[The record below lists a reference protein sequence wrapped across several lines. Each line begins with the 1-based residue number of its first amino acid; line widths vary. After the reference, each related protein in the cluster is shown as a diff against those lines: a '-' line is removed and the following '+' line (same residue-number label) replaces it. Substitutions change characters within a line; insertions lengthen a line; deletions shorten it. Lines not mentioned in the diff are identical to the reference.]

1 MLFFAFVEME
11 LYRALPSGRLRTEG
25 ELSSERATE
34 TSLRRSSPVGLTR
47 RKESLTDRP
56 IPTAPPAKASE
67 VLAVKVVLIMCV
79 VLEICWR
86 MLNEESVPLWFQYPL
101 MVLFV
106 GSLNLKELSEKLR
119 LSLEEGR
126 QLTLIE
132 VVAETSAV

>member
-1 MLFFAFVEME
+1 
-11 LYRALPSGRLRTEG
+11 
-25 ELSSERATE
+25 
-34 TSLRRSSPVGLTR
+34 
-47 RKESLTDRP
+47 
-56 IPTAPPAKASE
+56 
-67 VLAVKVVLIMCV
+67 MCV